1 MKPVRIMMTAVALL
15 ALGGLFWLLQ
25 DGGPVRLSSA
35 ALDDETSEVPAPQ
48 DEAGAAAGGA
58 GKGGSEGTEA
68 GIVATGDA
76 SRAEGADVSA
86 EGDRDAEAARIV
98 AGRQPELD
106 VVRVEP
112 DGRAQIAGRA
122 SADGDVVLRLEGAE
136 VARAQT
142 GSDGTFFVLLS
153 LGPSATPRALTVED
167 GAGATTALMVQPVTT
182 PASPAPITAETFA
195 GAVPDGA
202 SGGSDP
208 AAGRSAASV
217 EISGVTTD
225 ASPNPA
231 TREATGRETPA
242 APAASAANEA
252 GAPAPPQDTV
262 QAASLSPD
270 GERPSRDGGAE
281 GTDLADA
288 EGADPGSDRAD
299 RGSLG
304 SIGNGQI
311 AASGAAVADPSVE
324 TAAADTVS
332 ARPDSPPDEDAPDRI
347 EDVRVAESGK
357 PMEVGASSDASPT
370 IPDSAV
376 GPDPARSGG
385 PRPALSDTA
394 AQRATAP
401 AGPAATPAPS
411 APVAAP
417 PADAARPG
425 DAGVETAAAPV
436 PPKVLISDRAGVR
449 LLQAPALER
458 GLELDTISYGETGD
472 VELAG
477 RADASEAAAVRVY
490 VDGRRVLDAPTA
502 PDGAWGGA
510 FGDVD
515 SGTYTLRVDALD
527 GEGNVVR
534 RVELPF
540 LRETPE
546 TVARAGASVV
556 TVQPGNTLWGIA
568 SENYGDGLLYVR
580 VFEANRGAIRD
591 PDLIYPGQI
600 FDVPDRTVGPSRPA
614 PRSP

>member
-35 ALDDETSEVPAPQ
+35 ALDDETSELPAPQ
-48 DEAGAAAGGA
+48 DEARAAAGGA

-68 GIVATGDA
+68 GIVATGGA
-76 SRAEGADVSA
+76 LRAEGADLSV
-86 EGDRDAEAARIV
+86 EGDRDAEAARVV

-122 SADGDVVLRLEGAE
+122 SADGDVVLRLEGTE

-153 LGPSATPRALTVED
+153 LGPSAIPRALTVED

-182 PASPAPITAETFA
+182 PAPPAPITAETPA
-195 GAVPDGA
+195 GEVPDGA
-202 SGGSDP
+202 TGGSDP

-217 EISGVTTD
+217 EIADAMADAPFESG
-225 ASPNPA
+225 A
-231 TREATGRETPA
+231 REATERETPA

-252 GAPAPPQDTV
+252 GAPAPRQDTA
-262 QAASLSPD
+262 QAASISPD
-270 GERPSRDGGAE
+270 GERPLRDGGAE

-288 EGADPGSDRAD
+288 EGADPESDRAD
-299 RGSLG
+299 RGSPG
-304 SIGNGQI
+304 STGNEQI
-311 AASGAAVADPSVE
+311 AASGAAIADPSME
-324 TAAADTVS
+324 AAADTVP
-332 ARPDSPPDEDAPDRI
+332 ARPDGRTDEDTPDRI

-370 IPDSAV
+370 IPDSVV
-376 GPDPARSGG
+376 GPDPAQSGG
-385 PRPALSDTA
+385 PRPALPDTA
-394 AQRATAP
+394 AQSATAST
-401 AGPAATPAPS
+401 GPAATPAPS

-417 PADAARPG
+417 PADATRPG

-600 FDVPDRTVGPSRPA
+600 FDVPDREAGPSRPT